1 MAKSKNNSLYS
12 SAGFK
17 LLLLITIATLSVLG
31 AKNLIENS
39 GSKVLGTNTF
49 IAEGGSDSGSSSPE
63 NNTQATIAGPTGTQQ
78 KIEPTDTPEVKT
90 PEPTDVPEIHMEN
103 LNKVRFE
110 SENGK
115 TQLHLEQG
123 NSKLEISNEN
133 GNLSIK
139 AKNQDGTELQLQQE
153 NSLEKLNEALKDEDV
168 EVGTGAG
175 NLLTIRKGDVQAD
188 THFPI
193 SINPTTNTL
202 TITTPAGVKNVTVLP
217 NTAVQNLL
225 QQGVIN
231 QVQTTTSATNGA
243 QLQHVTLG
251 LLNNNPVFQVQGSD
265 AQKFLGLIPVNIQ
278 KTSFVSAE
286 NGKVVQ
292 VDETFLNQLLDLL
305 SVQ

>member
-1 MAKSKNNSLYS
+1 MAKNKNNSLYS
-12 SAGFK
+12 STGFK
-17 LLLLITIATLSVLG
+17 FLLLITIATLSVLG
-31 AKNLIENS
+31 LKNLAANS
-39 GSKVLGTNTF
+39 GIGVLGSNTS
-49 IAEGGSDSGSSSPE
+49 IAEKGSDSGDSISG
-63 NNTQATIAGPTGTQQ
+63 NTETAQAEPTSIEH
-78 KIEPTDTPEVKT
+78 KVEPTDIPEVKT
-90 PEPTDVPEIHMEN
+90 PEPTEAPEINMEN

-139 AKNQDGTELQLQQE
+139 AKRQDGTELQLQQE

-168 EVGTGAG
+168 QVGTSAG
-175 NLLTIRKGDVQAD
+175 NLLTIRKGDVLAN

-202 TITTPAGVKNVTVLP
+202 TITTPAGVKNVAVLP

-231 QVQTTTSATNGA
+231 QVQTTASATNGA
-243 QLQHVTLG
+243 QLQLITLG
-251 LLNNNPVFQVQGSD
+251 LLNNNPVFQVQGTD
-265 AQKFLGLIPVNIQ
+265 TQKLLGFIPVNIQ

-305 SVQ
+305 SVK